1 MPGVRRRHRK
11 SSLRKRHR
19 SAAVRVGMGLTCRGA
34 HTELAEKAQKIIHVD
49 ATGAVQVGAGVRDFG
64 ARLAVCTTAPF
75 QSCQG
80 SGAPDP
86 ETGQSRAAA
95 LTAAEQ
101 SEKVVDIHV
110 PGRVHVAFACGAIG
124 AGRRACAVL
133 DAGRCP
139 DPASGGASGAAVGAD
154 VGGADAGVGVACDG
168 ACHVIARARAA
179 AAAAAAGAGAAA
191 TVPAAAC
198 ATVTMSLRW

>member
-1 MPGVRRRHRK
+1 M
-11 SSLRKRHR
+11 S
-19 SAAVRVGMGLTCRGA
+19 
-34 HTELAEKAQKIIHVD
+34 
-49 ATGAVQVGAGVRDFG
+49 
-64 ARLAVCTTAPF
+64 
-75 QSCQG
+75 
-80 SGAPDP
+80 APDWP
-86 ETGQSRAAA
+86 SARQHLFSLAGGEELQTLRRAMQRRAAA

-101 SEKVVDIHV
+101 SKKVVDIHV

-168 ACHVIARARAA
+168 ACHVIARACAATAA
-179 AAAAAAGAGAAA
+179 AAAAATTMPAAA

-198 ATVTMSLRW
+198 ATVTMSLRG

>member
-1 MPGVRRRHRK
+1 MQR
-11 SSLRKRHR
+11 
-19 SAAVRVGMGLTCRGA
+19 
-34 HTELAEKAQKIIHVD
+34 
-49 ATGAVQVGAGVRDFG
+49 
-64 ARLAVCTTAPF
+64 
-75 QSCQG
+75 
-80 SGAPDP
+80 
-86 ETGQSRAAA
+86 RAAA

-101 SEKVVDIHV
+101 SKKVVDIHV

-139 DPASGGASGAAVGAD
+139 NPASGGASGAAVGAD

-168 ACHVIARARAA
+168 ACHVIARACAATAAAAGAA
-179 AAAAAAGAGAAA
+179 AAAATTMPAAA

-198 ATVTMSLRW
+198 ATVTMSLRG